1 MISDE
6 KTLYIVLKR
15 RYIHDDNISSIAREL
30 NITRRAITSICNE
43 YLQHKQEFIESYRQ
57 RNTNDFFK
65 KYARIRKSIKYRV
78 ITEQH
83 KKCIESI
90 VNDLCKDRKL
100 QYEKIIRLLNEESV
114 FKSKPISNTTL
125 YKYLKEYYYECFN

>member
-65 KYARIRKSIKYRV
+65 KYARIRKSIKYKV
-78 ITEQH
+78 
-83 KKCIESI
+83 
-90 VNDLCKDRKL
+90 
-100 QYEKIIRLLNEESV
+100 Y
-114 FKSKPISNTTL
+114 
-125 YKYLKEYYYECFN
+125 